1 MGKNQIEAFLEM
13 MVAERGASANTIQAY
28 QRDLTDLNGF
38 LSAKSI
44 SLQKAK
50 LPDLENYLHSVA
62 KQMMSP
68 KTQAR
73 RLSAIHEFYRFLYSE
88 DIIKKNPADYLQ
100 APKTG
105 KSLPKYLTEKEINAL
120 IDVAEQTNKRMYVL
134 LEILYA
140 SGMRVSELV
149 GLPLQSV
156 TRDNQTITIIGKG
169 NKERIVPLNKS
180 AQKALDNWLFQR
192 ELSLKRGRTSKW
204 LFPSTGKSGH
214 LTRDGFFKKLLVLIG
229 LVPEDAMLLYNQW
242 AVLAVMI
249 YTYLPFAILPIYASA
264 EKFDF
269 SLMDAALDLGASPWQ
284 SFHKVFLPGISKGIS
299 AAVMVVLIPA
309 FGAYLIPDLVGG
321 PGSELLGDKI
331 AQRVFTERNLP
342 HASALSAILMLVVFL
357 PLLLW
362 FWLKRFQKN
371 NGEDGKLVGS
381 FMLKQEGPES

>member
-1 MGKNQIEAFLEM
+1 MRCRTN
-13 MVAERGASANTIQAY
+13 
-28 QRDLTDLNGF
+28 
-38 LSAKSI
+38 
-44 SLQKAK
+44 
-50 LPDLENYLHSVA
+50 
-62 KQMMSP
+62 
-68 KTQAR
+68 
-73 RLSAIHEFYRFLYSE
+73 
-88 DIIKKNPADYLQ
+88 
-100 APKTG
+100 
-105 KSLPKYLTEKEINAL
+105 KSLDWLLAL
-120 IDVAEQTNKRMYVL
+120 PPLLWLLVFYALPVLIVFLLSFKPVDAFGGIGSGWTLKTLEELGNPNYPAIIWRTLWLGVVSTIFCIITAIPISYQLARMQENSRRIFL
-134 LEILYA
+134 MLI
-140 SGMRVSELV
+140 
-149 GLPLQSV
+149 
-156 TRDNQTITIIGKG
+156 
-169 NKERIVPLNKS
+169 IVPFWTNFLIRIYAWKVF
-180 AQKALDNWLFQR
+180 LH
-192 ELSLKRGRTSKW
+192 
-204 LFPSTGKSGH
+204 P
-214 LTRDGFFKKLLVLIG
+214 DGFFKKLLVLIG